1 MADQPTPT
9 PAAAPAPTKA
19 PGQPGFGARGGG
31 PQQRRRPKSRYG
43 TQMAE
48 KQNFKSIFGIR
59 EEQLR
64 KYYGHALRSKE
75 ETGRKLV
82 ALLESRLDSAVY
94 RAGLAA
100 TRRQARQMVSHRLFV
115 VNGRPVNIPS
125 IQLKAG
131 DEVRVREGKRG
142 KSYFTNFEKKMQNV
156 STPSWLV
163 LDTEHYGFR
172 VQALPS
178 SEEANLGV
186 DVDAI
191 VEFFA
196 R

>member
-1 MADQPTPT
+1 MLSTMPEPTTPT
-9 PAAAPAPTKA
+9 PAAAKP
-19 PGQPGFGARGGG
+19 PGQPGFGGRGGG

-59 EEQLR
+59 EKQLR

-82 ALLESRLDSAVY
+82 VLLESRLDSAVY
-94 RAGLAA
+94 RVGLAT
-100 TRRQARQMVSHRLFV
+100 TRRQARQMVSHRLFT

-125 IQLKAG
+125 IQLKEG
-131 DEVRVREGKRG
+131 DIVSVHEGKRG
-142 KSYFTNFEKKMQNV
+142 KSHFTNFEKKMQNV
-156 STPSWLV
+156 APPSWLV
-163 LDTEHYGFR
+163 LDTEHFGFR
-172 VQALPS
+172 VQSLPTT
-178 SEEANLGV
+178 EEANLGV

-191 VEFFA
+191 VEYFA